1 MFSRNMARPA
11 ALISSASFQLIDK
24 CSSIDDLSTLCAD
37 AGSQAGY
44 KWFCIFYSGN
54 WPTKKFSDR
63 LLLSNWPGKFVDWLD
78 AIFDTEEATAENQLL
93 RDSIPLKW
101 TVSEED
107 GAIGAGFADFGLRRN
122 LMFKV
127 QTPVSSPAI
136 FMFSGDR
143 HSVTSLELMT
153 LSFSAQLLFD
163 KYCELQ
169 LDTGLGKLATLSPR
183 ERECLRWTAVGKTS
197 AEIGII
203 LDLSEH
209 TINNYLNNACRKI
222 DATNRSHAV
231 YLATRK
237 GIIF

>member
-1 MFSRNMARPA
+1 MARPA
-11 ALISSASFQLIDK
+11 ALTTSASFQLIDK
-24 CSSIDDLSTLCAD
+24 CRSIEDLAALCAD
-37 AGSQAGY
+37 SGSQAGY

-54 WPTKKFSDR
+54 RPTKKFSDR
-63 LLLSNWPGKFVDWLD
+63 LLLSNWPSQFIDWLD

-93 RDSIPLKW
+93 RDSLPMKW

-107 GAIGAGFADFGLRRN
+107 GAIGAGFADFGLKRN
-122 LMFKV
+122 LMLKV
-127 QTPVSSPAI
+127 QTPISSPAI

-153 LSFSAQLLFD
+153 LNFSAQLLFD
-163 KYCELQ
+163 KFCVLQ
-169 LDTGLGKLATLSPR
+169 LASEHGKLASLSPR
-183 ERECLRWTAVGKTS
+183 ERECLRWTALGKTS

-231 YLATRK
+231 YMATRK